1 MGEVDIAV
9 LHPIYRKCIEL
20 NKENNWGFQFKV
32 DSGDYETMI
41 EFKYLVPPLVSNGN
55 SKLIP
60 FHPPLAK
67 NWDDMEFC
75 NAPDIMDFNNKII
88 IEYEEESKAGK
99 QGGKLGKKGHWTESK
114 RDELR
119 DDRYKN
125 SGFRV
130 CKIWETEIKNGLW
143 EIKLF
148 YFLADCYT
156 KRNLDMYQYRFIS
169 VDEIFDERQ
178 KFLN

>member
-9 LHPIYRKCIEL
+9 LHPIYRKCVDL
-20 NKENNWGFQFKV
+20 NKENNWNFQFKE

-41 EFKYLVPPLVSNGN
+41 EFILYCDKLQDHLVPH
-55 SKLIP
+55 
-60 FHPPLAK
+60 HPPLAK
-67 NWDDMEFC
+67 NWDEMDQC

-88 IEYEEESKAGK
+88 IEYEEESKPGK
-99 QGGKLGKKGHWTESK
+99 KGGKLGKKGHWTESK

-119 DDRYKN
+119 DERYKL

-130 CKIWETEIKNGLW
+130 CKIWETEIKQNVW
-143 EIKLF
+143 ENKLF

-156 KRNLDMYQYRFIS
+156 KRNLEIYQLRFIS
-169 VDEIFDERQ
+169 EEELFNSRQ
-178 KFLN
+178 NFLN